1 MSVLKVAGLLYQR
14 GNMLSPLLR
23 AWEDLF
29 AEFKLKNELTTFS
42 ILGKQRIF
50 IRIGTWSQRHPSVT
64 PKIVWSTRDK
74 YRLPKLRIST
84 ITMAF
89 ASCIGSCDIPI
100 LPCSDEAVAEC
111 SSISSDDDN
120 ESACD
125 TKIIDVKESDVSAED
140 ILSSS
145 DRLFDANQFP
155 LLNSLGVKKEFQLD
169 ALVREIVK
177 YKGSTINFIQ
187 NNNRLGFL
195 LLCPS
200 SRTTERCSAELQRKG
215 GAIDSLL
222 TIIRESTKC
231 NEREAAEC
239 VIEALFKKQEEAFTS
254 VALAQGLI
262 TDDKKMDAIQIEAMQ
277 NTPNK
282 GIKKKRSQDPKIISD
297 LRQQSKN

>member
-1 MSVLKVAGLLYQR
+1 
-14 GNMLSPLLR
+14 
-23 AWEDLF
+23 
-29 AEFKLKNELTTFS
+29 
-42 ILGKQRIF
+42 
-50 IRIGTWSQRHPSVT
+50 
-64 PKIVWSTRDK
+64 
-74 YRLPKLRIST
+74 
-84 ITMAF
+84 MAF

-100 LPCSDEAVAEC
+100 LPFSDEAVAEC

-145 DRLFDANQFP
+145 DSLFDANQFP

-200 SRTTERCSAELQRKG
+200 SRTTEICSAELR
-215 GAIDSLL
+215 
-222 TIIRESTKC
+222 
-231 NEREAAEC
+231 
-239 VIEALFKKQEEAFTS
+239 
-254 VALAQGLI
+254 
-262 TDDKKMDAIQIEAMQ
+262 
-277 NTPNK
+277 
-282 GIKKKRSQDPKIISD
+282 
-297 LRQQSKN
+297 

>member
-1 MSVLKVAGLLYQR
+1 
-14 GNMLSPLLR
+14 
-23 AWEDLF
+23 
-29 AEFKLKNELTTFS
+29 
-42 ILGKQRIF
+42 
-50 IRIGTWSQRHPSVT
+50 
-64 PKIVWSTRDK
+64 
-74 YRLPKLRIST
+74 
-84 ITMAF
+84 MAF

-100 LPCSDEAVAEC
+100 LPCSDEAVTEC

-125 TKIIDVKESDVSAED
+125 TKIIDEKESNVSAED
-140 ILSSS
+140 IFSSS
-145 DRLFDANQFP
+145 DNLFDANQFP

-200 SRTTERCSAELQRKG
+200 SRTTEICSAELRWKG

-231 NEREAAEC
+231 NEREAAKC
-239 VIEALFKKQEEAFTS
+239 VIKTLLKKQEEAFTS

-262 TDDKKMDAIQIEAMQ
+262 TDDKKMDAIQIEAMLSEAGLCS
-277 NTPNK
+277 NNNARILFRHLNHFFGK
-282 GIKKKRSQDPKIISD
+282 GKFKSEHKRRAFFAGSD
-297 LRQQSKN
+297 FPPVIDRLVLPD